1 MKEIRMR
8 TFIPAYLIIPLIG
21 MLPDS
26 LLAQE
31 NIEPNAFVLG
41 GWAGYGQVN
50 VDTDNSSGSSGGA
63 FALGIRAGYTISSRI
78 IMGIELNGWTLKAY
92 NFNDPTKG
100 ESISNLSAFISYF
113 PVNNLPIYVSGGAGG
128 TSYTNND
135 PMLSGREHG
144 NSWFV
149 GSGYEY
155 PISKQLK
162 LVPQIRYSKGS
173 FTGGNYHVYEM
184 SLGMNWY
191 SK

>member
-1 MKEIRMR
+1 MKEIRLR
-8 TFIPAYLIIPLIG
+8 TIIPAYLIIPLIG

-50 VDTDNSSGSSGGA
+50 VDTDNSSGSSEGA
-63 FALGIRAGYTISSRI
+63 FALGFRAGYTISSRI
-78 IMGIELNGWTLKAY
+78 IMGIELNGWTLKSY

-135 PMLSGREHG
+135 PMLSSSEHG